1 VEPRASRDF
10 ERGTS
15 ERRPRRSIILSR
27 HSRRDETKGAR
38 RAPGH
43 VLNSGF
49 ISLRESRYLRGSLL
63 APTACVDLHCHIGSE
78 LIDTILGAQMD
89 PLTDRQW
96 ARVSHLFDTSA
107 KAGRPAADPRAALN
121 AILWVVVQGKRWHHL
136 PPGHPA
142 SQTCY
147 NKWLTWKKDGTW
159 QKIVDELG
167 SELVLPPA

>member
-89 PLTDRQW
+89 P
-96 ARVSHLFDTSA
+96 
-107 KAGRPAADPRAALN
+107 PRAALN

>member
-1 VEPRASRDF
+1 MC
-10 ERGTS
+10 
-15 ERRPRRSIILSR
+15 RSPLPHRFGIDR
-27 HSRRDETKGAR
+27 H
-38 RAPGH
+38 
-43 VLNSGF
+43 
-49 ISLRESRYLRGSLL
+49 
-63 APTACVDLHCHIGSE
+63 HIG
-78 LIDTILGAQMD
+78 G
-89 PLTDRQW
+89 TDGPANRPP
-96 ARVSHLFDTSA
+96 V
-107 KAGRPAADPRAALN
+107 GRPAADPRAALN